1 MGIGMS
7 MRVRAKSSRTTEKDA
22 AFEAL
27 YAAHH
32 QAVLGYCA
40 RRAPRSEAWD
50 AASETFLVAWR
61 RFEDMPSSDEARAWL
76 FGVAYRVLANQRR
89 SAQRRRL
96 LARRAAGA
104 VHDPPPLP
112 DAQVVR
118 NEEELEVI
126 EALSRLRPLDREIIR
141 LTLWEE
147 LSPVSIA
154 EVLGLS
160 RGAVDQRYSRAKR
173 RLAKE
178 LNKPTL
184 TMGRATPMTNEEGGT
199 T

>member
-1 MGIGMS
+1 MS
-7 MRVRAKSSRTTEKDA
+7 KRVRTQSSRTTDKDA

-50 AASETFLVAWR
+50 AASEAFLVAWR

-104 VHDPPPLP
+104 VLDPPPLP

-147 LSPVSIA
+147 LSPVSSA

-184 TMGRATPMTNEEGGT
+184 TMGRATPVTNEGGGT